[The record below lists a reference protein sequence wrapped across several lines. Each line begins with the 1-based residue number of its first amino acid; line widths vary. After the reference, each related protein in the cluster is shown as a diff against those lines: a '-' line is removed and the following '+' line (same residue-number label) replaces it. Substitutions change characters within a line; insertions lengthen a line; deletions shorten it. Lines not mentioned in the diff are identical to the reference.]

1 VLAAILEDSIMKR
14 IFTLMVLSLLYHA
27 CVMDKIDVCQIK
39 NNSTRTIQVNISFD
53 KNFLD
58 STYRE
63 HNYGY
68 ITHSNGFAEDSGVTL
83 INFDTLNLTL
93 NYNIL
98 PKANFTLARGVW
110 SPDIPEFKSITIMG
124 KDTIKL
130 NDKNEIYS
138 AFKKIDG
145 EYVLAIK

>member
-1 VLAAILEDSIMKR
+1 
-14 IFTLMVLSLLYHA
+14 
-27 CVMDKIDVCQIK
+27 MDHIDVCQIE
-39 NNSTRTIQVNISFD
+39 NNSTSIIQVDFSFD

-58 STYRE
+58 STYNE

-93 NYNIL
+93 KYNVL
-98 PKANFTLARGVW
+98 PRTKFTLARGVW
-110 SPDIPEFKSITIMG
+110 DPNMFKSITIRG
-124 KDTIKL
+124 KDTFKL
-130 NDKNEIYS
+130 NGKNEIFS

-145 EYVLAIK
+145 EYILAIK